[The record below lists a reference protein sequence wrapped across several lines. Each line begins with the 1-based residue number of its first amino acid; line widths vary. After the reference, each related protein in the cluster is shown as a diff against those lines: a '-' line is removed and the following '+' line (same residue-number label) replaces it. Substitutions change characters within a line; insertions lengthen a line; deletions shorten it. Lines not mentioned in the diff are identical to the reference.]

1 MYKFKTIATALL
13 ISAALPTLAFAHADH
28 GQGPSN
34 RGSGAHMANGNTNM
48 MQEMMGQHS
57 GMMGGDMG
65 SMMRMMKMMHGGQPG
80 MMGMDGETGGMSAGM
95 MGMGGPMMGDADHM
109 QRLFDTDDDGTVS
122 PEELRTGLLDELKTY
137 DADDNGML
145 SLAEFETLHAAHIRE
160 HTVDRFQAFDADGDG
175 QVTSEEFAAPADRI
189 KRMMMMRS
197 GNMSGQN
204 GGMMN
209 GEQPGNMM
217 QDGTRP
223 QNMMQDGTQNETEKD
238 N

>member
-13 ISAALPTLAFAHADH
+13 ISAAVPTLALAGSNHGH
-28 GQGPSN
+28 GQRQATSN
-34 RGSGAHMANGNTNM
+34 SGSPAAMAGGNANM
-48 MQEMMGQHS
+48 MQ

-65 SMMRMMKMMHGGQPG
+65 SMMRMMKMMHGGQSG
-80 MMGMDGETGGMSAGM
+80 MMSMDGETGGMGAEM
-95 MGMGGPMMGDADHM
+95 MGMGGLMMGGADHM

-122 PEELRTGLLDELKTY
+122 PDELRTGLLDELKTY
-137 DADDNGML
+137 DADGDGML

-217 QDGTRP
+217 QDGT
-223 QNMMQDGTQNETEKD
+223 QNETEKD

>member
-1 MYKFKTIATALL
+1 MYNFTTIATALI
-13 ISAALPTLAFAHADH
+13 ISAALPTLALADSNHGH
-28 GQGPSN
+28 GQRQGTSN
-34 RGSGAHMANGNTNM
+34 SASTTPMTGGNANM
-48 MQEMMGQHS
+48 MQ

-65 SMMRMMKMMHGGQPG
+65 SMMRMMKMMHGGQSG
-80 MMGMDGETGGMSAGM
+80 MMGMDGETSGMGAGM
-95 MGMGGPMMGDADHM
+95 MGMGEPMMGGADHM
-109 QRLFDTDDDGTVS
+109 QRLFDADDDGTVS

-137 DADDNGML
+137 DADGNGML

-197 GNMSGQN
+197 GNMPGQN
-204 GGMMN
+204 GGMMD
-209 GEQPGNMM
+209 GEQPGSMM
-217 QDGTRP
+217 
-223 QNMMQDGTQNETEKD
+223 QNETKED